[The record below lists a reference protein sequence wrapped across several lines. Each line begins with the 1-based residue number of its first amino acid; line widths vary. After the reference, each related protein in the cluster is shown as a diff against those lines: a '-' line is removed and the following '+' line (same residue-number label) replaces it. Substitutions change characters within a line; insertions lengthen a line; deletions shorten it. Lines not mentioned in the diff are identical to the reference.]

1 MSNQNQY
8 WRGAPSGNQEQY
20 YQNYPEDDS
29 GNYQYGYA
37 GPSAPRGGA
46 DDVAGLSGGF
56 AGMNIQDSPQ
66 HGQDSYSQYEYSGS
80 RYGTSSGDYRQDQY
94 STSSPPAQSSSAASK
109 AKPSSKSKH
118 KGHQNDPKVKGSK
131 KPSGKKQGQHSGYG
145 PELSDQQE
153 PFYAPPPRAEYDDG
167 GKQGAHSQGIDQA
180 TRSAK
185 GRDWGAQAESEVLVG
200 EDYSDTQSRQTY
212 QQGDY
217 GQAEALREDY
227 SDTPHGYQQGGY
239 PEDNPSRSDFPAPTS
254 GKSHKGRGKQRAEYH
269 DDGYAEGETYGDS
282 SAAEPGSSYTHP
294 APQED
299 PSYYANEDQEYPYG
313 YGQQSGDYARSH
325 RSKDTKSSSGKRPKD
340 KPRKPHPPTSH
351 VMPEDLSEQVNPE
364 LEAALAATDGY
375 HVGMSDYPHGS
386 SSMQDPYG
394 REDDDSGQQTPRQA
408 TPSVAGRPPAI
419 PPSMD
424 PGVYEPYAPQYP
436 QTSHDPGY
444 GSTHQPPDLNYD
456 PNPYSSYQNPAGSY
470 DSAYDQVDATEPST
484 PFDTIVGDGTGGM
497 DVLDSRYVVEHS
509 SKFSAGEV
517 FKVLWSEPRGS
528 GRAEALTEV
537 EERVHMGQRF
547 YVGVRRFIVVANDEG
562 HCTCVPILTYERRAC
577 TKRGVKP
584 NKHGIVYA
592 VGGRPT
598 MLKNEPTL
606 GFPAVRVQLDLPT
619 EKLAIES
626 RVNYSKLVTV
636 EHNVRV
642 LFIGSVVPDDVDIVN
657 NAVDKCWYDKN
668 RKVDD
673 RRERD
678 HNRDHKRDN
687 HRDYN
692 RDYEARRDRRD
703 RRDRR

>member
-20 YQNYPEDDS
+20 YQNYQGGDS
-29 GNYQYGYA
+29 GDYQYGYDA

-46 DDVAGLSGGF
+46 DDVAALNSGF
-56 AGMNIQDSPQ
+56 AGMNIQGSPQ
-66 HGQDSYSQYEYSGS
+66 HSQDPYSQYAYSGS
-80 RYGTSSGDYRQDQY
+80 PYGPSSGDYSHDRY
-94 STSSPPAQSSSAASK
+94 STAPPPAQSSSTSG
-109 AKPSSKSKH
+109 KPKSSTKPTK
-118 KGHQNDPKVKGSK
+118 KGHRDDTKPKGPK
-131 KPSGKKQGQHSGYG
+131 KSSGKKQGQHSGYG

-153 PFYAPPPRAEYDDG
+153 PFYEPPPRAEYDDG
-167 GKQGAHSQGIDQA
+167 GKQGAYSQGSDQA
-180 TRSAK
+180 TRSGK
-185 GRDWGAQAESEVLVG
+185 GRDWGAHAESEAHVR

-217 GQAEALREDY
+217 AQADALREDY

-239 PEDNPSRSDFPAPTS
+239 PEDNLSRADYPDPAS
-254 GKSHKGRGKQRAEYH
+254 GKNRKDRGKQRADYH
-269 DDGYAEGETYGDS
+269 DDVYAEGQTYGDS
-282 SAAEPGSSYTHP
+282 SAAESGGSFPHP

-299 PSYYANEDQEYPYG
+299 PSYYAREDQEYPYG
-313 YGQQSGDYARSH
+313 YGQEPGDYTRSH
-325 RSKDTKSSSGKRPKD
+325 RSKDTKSSSGRRPKD
-340 KPRKPHPPTSH
+340 KSRKLHAPASR
-351 VMPEDLSEQVNPE
+351 VVPEDLSEQENPE
-364 LEAALAATDGY
+364 FEAALAATDGY
-375 HVGMSDYPHGS
+375 HVGMSDYPQGP
-386 SSMQDPYG
+386 SSMPDPYG

-408 TPSVAGRPPAI
+408 TPSVAGRSTAV

-424 PGVYEPYAPQYP
+424 SGVYEPYAPQYP
-436 QTSHDPGY
+436 QTSHDPAY
-444 GSTHQPPDLNYD
+444 GNTNQPPDSNYD
-456 PNPYSSYQNPAGSY
+456 PNPYSSYQNPAGTFEN
-470 DSAYDQVDATEPST
+470 AYDQVDAAETPN
-484 PFDTIVGDGTGGM
+484 PFDTIVGDETGGT
-497 DVLDSRYVVEHS
+497 DELDSRYVVEPS

-537 EERVHMGQRF
+537 EERIGNMGQRF

-598 MLKNEPTL
+598 TLRNEPPL
-606 GFPAVRVQLDLPT
+606 GFRPVRVQLDLPT

-642 LFIGSVVPDDVDIVN
+642 LFIGSIVPEDVRIVN
-657 NAVDKCWYDKN
+657 DAVDKCWYDKN
-668 RKVDD
+668 RKVESHRD
-673 RRERD
+673 RD
-678 HNRDHKRDN
+678 HNRDH
-687 HRDYN
+687 N
-692 RDYEARRDRRD
+692 RDYDARRDRR
-703 RRDRR
+703 RDRR